1 VRRFEREQSIVKVG
15 KVVLG
20 GQPGELP
27 TVLIGSIFYDRDPTV
42 TDGSRGLFDKKRAEQ
57 LISRQEELSEKTK
70 NPHMVDVVAS
80 TTGAM
85 ERYLDFVSGVTDAA
99 ILVDSSSRD
108 VRLSG
113 ARHAAEVGL
122 TDRVVYNS
130 IEYHVNEGET
140 TALREIGIK
149 HAILLAYNPQNLWP
163 SGRPAILHER
173 LLSAA
178 ERAGISSVLV
188 DTAVLD
194 VPSIG
199 LAAEAVET
207 VKRELGLP
215 TGCAPLNAVLE
226 WKKVKALGP
235 KAKDACSASAAAV
248 IQMSGGD
255 FILYGPITKS
265 EIVFPA
271 CAMVDSVIAYEA
283 RLHGIKPRSN
293 EHPLYTIFKG

>member
-1 VRRFEREQSIVKVG
+1 MRRFEREQKTVTIG

-42 TDGSRGLFDKKRAEQ
+42 TDASRGLFDKKRAEQ
-57 LISRQEELSEKTK
+57 LINRQEELSERTN

-80 TTGAM
+80 TTEAM
-85 ERYLDFVSGVTDAA
+85 ERYLDFISGITDAP
-99 ILVDSSSRD
+99 ILVDSTSRE

-113 ARHAAEVGL
+113 ARHAVEVGL
-122 TDRVVYNS
+122 TDRIVYNS
-130 IEYHVNEGET
+130 IEYHVNEDET
-140 TALREIGIK
+140 AALKEIGIK
-149 HAILLAYNPQNLWP
+149 HAILLAYNPKNVWP
-163 SGRPAILHER
+163 SGRVAILRER
-173 LLSAA
+173 LLDAA
-178 ERAGISSVLV
+178 ERAAISNVLV

-199 LAAEAVET
+199 FAAEAVEA

-226 WKKVKALGP
+226 WKKVKNLGP
-235 KAKDACSASAAAV
+235 KAKDTCSASAAAV
-248 IQMSGGD
+248 VQMSGGD

-265 EIVFPA
+265 DIVFPT
-271 CAMVDSVIAYEA
+271 CAMVDSIIAYDA
-283 RLHGIKPRSN
+283 RLHGVKPRTK
-293 EHPLYTIFKG
+293 EHPLFTIFK